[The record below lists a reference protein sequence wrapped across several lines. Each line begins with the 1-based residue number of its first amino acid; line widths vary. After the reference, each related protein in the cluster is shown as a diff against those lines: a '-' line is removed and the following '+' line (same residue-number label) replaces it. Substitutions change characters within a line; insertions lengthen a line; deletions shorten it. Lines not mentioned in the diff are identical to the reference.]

1 MGRALTR
8 DQVHDYGKL
17 CAAIEAL
24 RAIREPLQDVAN
36 SVAMLERV
44 RDRHGETYATTRED
58 GRYG

>member
-1 MGRALTR
+1 MTR
-8 DQVHDYGKL
+8 EQAQDYGRL
-17 CAAIEAL
+17 CAAIAAL

-58 GRYG
+58 GRDG

>member
-1 MGRALTR
+1 MTR

-36 SVAMLERV
+36 ATAMLERV
-44 RDRHGETYATTRED
+44 RDRHGTTYATARED
-58 GRYG
+58 GRDG

>member
-1 MGRALTR
+1 MGRTLTR
-8 DQVHDYGKL
+8 EQVRDYGRL

-44 RDRHGETYATTRED
+44 RDRHGTTYATARED
-58 GRYG
+58 GTNG